1 MKLIYQYFFRGL
13 LTALPIGLTIYV
25 LYIFWKWSE
34 TLSQAWLRPFISEEI
49 YFPGMGLII
58 ASWAILLLGYLV
70 SHRGVVKLV
79 SMVEFPFANIPVVK
93 SIYLSLKNFAD
104 YFNPAKDDSDQ
115 QAVIIKSPHQD
126 LEMVGLV
133 TQQHVENLG
142 NGFSTDDRVA
152 VFLPMGYNIG
162 GYTVFVPR
170 NWVQPIEM
178 SAEEVMRMSLFAWMT
193 TDHNETNLN
202 AEAQDNQSLK

>member
-25 LYIFWKWSE
+25 IYVFWQWSE
-34 TLSQAWLRPFISEEI
+34 ALSQAWISPLIGEEV

-58 ASWAILLLGYLV
+58 ALWAILLLGYLV

-115 QAVIIKSPHQD
+115 QAVIIKSPHQA
-126 LEMVGLV
+126 LEMVGLI
-133 TQQHVENLG
+133 TQQNVDEIA
-142 NGFSTDDRVA
+142 NGFSKDDRVA

-170 NWVQPIEM
+170 EWVHPIEM
-178 SAEEVMRMSLFAWMT
+178 SAEEVMRMSLFAWMST
-193 TDHNETNLN
+193 GHDTNRQNTDD
-202 AEAQDNQSLK
+202 QDNNTVS